1 MFDWTVRHVQG
12 ILHPPKYA
20 YSNYLKLNHFCFVL
34 DGICLKMMWSCAR
47 RRRGKKRKRA
57 CYVVLNAYIFESHYF
72 LLEKREISWYFN
84 IYLEGDNSVKTL
96 PCLSDLSF
104 FFKSEKEKSS
114 IFHCHAHTQPC
125 FHPEVTST
133 ITPPPPH
140 THTVFSFSILNAN
153 PVTNTPGNK
162 HQHYYIM
169 FDHSTSH

>member
-1 MFDWTVRHVQG
+1 
-12 ILHPPKYA
+12 
-20 YSNYLKLNHFCFVL
+20 
-34 DGICLKMMWSCAR
+34 MWSCAR

-133 ITPPPPH
+133 ISYIYGLTTAPVIRSFYSENNHMVLLFDRPWGTSARLTVRCRLSAAQNGMQQDAWMESLNKFVW
-140 THTVFSFSILNAN
+140 THLALCGKNLLVVS
-153 PVTNTPGNK
+153 
-162 HQHYYIM
+162 
-169 FDHSTSH
+169 